1 MKVNDLGFFLGNKKY
16 GENSMI
22 VYILSKN
29 NGLIKSF
36 SKYSKKKRL
45 SFRILDEVNFT
56 WQSKQKDSL
65 GYINFDLE
73 ASIKQN
79 DTFISS
85 LIKSSASELC
95 IKFLPL
101 WQQNFEIYNDLLRLI
116 DSLDKKIELIIFNYV
131 WWEIFFLKNT
141 GYGINLEKC
150 SVSGSKEKL
159 YYLSPNS
166 GNSVT
171 YSVGYKYRNKLFKLP
186 YCLKEK
192 AVSNNFVDYI
202 DALKI
207 TTYFLS
213 KSFDYDLN
221 KFVFRTHLINKL
233 KTL

>member
-1 MKVNDLGFFLGNKKY
+1 MKINDLGFFLGNKKY

-79 DTFISS
+79 DTFINS

-101 WQQNFEIYNDLLRLI
+101 WQQNFEIYNDLLKLI
-116 DSLDKKIELIIFNYV
+116 DSLDTKIELIIFNYV

-150 SVSGSKEKL
+150 SVSGSKENL

-166 GNSVT
+166 GNSVI
-171 YSVGYKYRNKLFKLP
+171 YSVGHKYRNKLFKLP
-186 YCLKEK
+186 NCLKEK

-202 DALKI
+202 EALKI
-207 TTYFLS
+207 TTYFLR

>member
-65 GYINFDLE
+65 GYINLDLE
-73 ASIKQN
+73 ASVKQN
-79 DTFISS
+79 DTFINS
-85 LIKSSASELC
+85 LVKSSASELC

-101 WQQNFEIYNDLLRLI
+101 WQQNFEIYIDLQRLI
-116 DSLDKKIELIIFNYV
+116 DSLDTKIELIIFNYV

-150 SVSGSKEKL
+150 SVSGSKENL

-171 YSVGYKYRNKLFKLP
+171 YSVGHKYRSKLFKLP
-186 YCLKEK
+186 NCLKEK
-192 AVSNNFVDYI
+192 AVSNNFVDYVE
-202 DALKI
+202 ALKI
-207 TTYFLS
+207 TTYFLR

>member
-1 MKVNDLGFFLGNKKY
+1 MKINDLGFFLGNKKY

-45 SFRILDEVNFT
+45 SLRVLDEVNFT

-65 GYINFDLE
+65 GYINFDLK

-79 DTFISS
+79 DTFINS

-101 WQQNFEIYNDLLRLI
+101 WQQNFEIYNDLQRLI
-116 DSLDKKIELIIFNYV
+116 DSLDTKIELIIFNYV

>member
-1 MKVNDLGFFLGNKKY
+1 MKINDLGFFLGNKKY

-79 DTFISS
+79 DTFINS

-101 WQQNFEIYNDLLRLI
+101 WQQNFEIYNDLQRLI
-116 DSLDKKIELIIFNYV
+116 DSLDTKIELIIFNYV

-171 YSVGYKYRNKLFKLP
+171 YSVGHKYRNKLFKLP
-186 YCLKEK
+186 NCLKEK

-202 DALKI
+202 EALKI
-207 TTYFLS
+207 TTYFLR

>member
-1 MKVNDLGFFLGNKKY
+1 
-16 GENSMI
+16 MI

-45 SFRILDEVNFT
+45 SLRVLDEVNFT

-79 DTFISS
+79 DTFINS

-116 DSLDKKIELIIFNYV
+116 DSLDTKIELIIFNYV

-150 SVSGSKEKL
+150 SVSGSKENL

-166 GNSVT
+166 GNSVI
-171 YSVGYKYRNKLFKLP
+171 YSVGHKYRNKLFKLP
-186 YCLKEK
+186 NCLKEK
-192 AVSNNFVDYI
+192 AVSNNFVDYVE
-202 DALKI
+202 ALKI
-207 TTYFLS
+207 TTYFLR

>member
-1 MKVNDLGFFLGNKKY
+1 MKINDLGFFLGNKKY
-16 GENSMI
+16 GENSII

-45 SFRILDEVNFT
+45 SLRVLDEVNFT
-56 WQSKQKDSL
+56 WQSKQKYIL
-65 GYINFDLE
+65 GYLNLDLE
-73 ASIKQN
+73 SSVKKN
-79 DTFISS
+79 DTFLTS
-85 LIKSSASELC
+85 LIKSSVSELC

-101 WQQNFEIYNDLLRLI
+101 WQQNIEIYNDLQRLI
-116 DSLDKKIELIIFNYV
+116 KTLDKRIELIIFNYV

-141 GYGINLEKC
+141 GYGINLDKC

-171 YSVGYKYRNKLFKLP
+171 YSVGHKYRNKLFKLP
-186 YCLKEK
+186 NCLKEK
-192 AVSNNFVDYI
+192 AISNNYGDYTN
-202 DALKI
+202 ALKI
-207 TTYFLS
+207 TTYFLR

>member
-1 MKVNDLGFFLGNKKY
+1 MKINDLGFFLGNKKY

-36 SKYSKKKRL
+36 SKFSKNQRF
-45 SFRILDEVNFT
+45 SFTILDKVNFT

-65 GYINFDLE
+65 GYINLDLE
-73 ASIKQN
+73 ALRKKN
-79 DTFISS
+79 DSFINS

-101 WQQNFEIYNDLLRLI
+101 WQQNVEIYNDLQRLI
-116 DSLDKKIELIIFNYV
+116 KNLDKKIEISIFNYV
-131 WWEIFFLKNT
+131 WWEILFLKNT
-141 GYGINLEKC
+141 GYGINLDKC

-171 YSVGYKYRNKLFKLP
+171 YSVGREYRNKLFKLP
-186 YCLKEK
+186 HCLKDK
-192 AVSNNFVDYI
+192 AISKNFVDYLY
-202 DALKI
+202 ALKI
-207 TTYFLS
+207 TSYFLR
-213 KSFDYDLN
+213 KSFDYDLG
-221 KFVFRTHLINKL
+221 KFVFRSHLINKL

>member
-65 GYINFDLE
+65 GYTNFDLE
-73 ASIKQN
+73 ASIKQD

-101 WQQNFEIYNDLLRLI
+101 WQQNFEIYKDLQRLI

>member
-1 MKVNDLGFFLGNKKY
+1 MKINDSGFFLGNKKY

-22 VYILSKN
+22 VYVFSKN

-36 SKYSKKKRL
+36 SKLSKKQRF
-45 SFRILDEVNFT
+45 SFTILDKVNFT

-65 GYINFDLE
+65 GYINLDLE
-73 ASIKQN
+73 ALRKKN
-79 DTFISS
+79 DSFISS

-101 WQQNFEIYNDLLRLI
+101 WQQNIEIYNDLQRLI
-116 DSLDKKIELIIFNYV
+116 KNLDKKIEISIFYYI
-131 WWEIFFLKNT
+131 WWEILFLKNT
-141 GYGINLEKC
+141 GYGISLDKC

-171 YSVGYKYRNKLFKLP
+171 YSVGHKYRNKLFKLP
-186 YCLKEK
+186 HCLKDK
-192 AVSNNFVDYI
+192 AISNNFVDYLY
-202 DALKI
+202 ALKI
-207 TTYFLS
+207 TSYFLR
-213 KSFDYDLN
+213 KSFDYDLS
-221 KFVFRTHLINKL
+221 KFIFRSHLINKL

>member
-73 ASIKQN
+73 AAIKQN

-171 YSVGYKYRNKLFKLP
+171 YSVGHKYRNKLFKLP

-192 AVSNNFVDYI
+192 AVSNNIVDYI

-207 TTYFLS
+207 TTYFLR

>member
-1 MKVNDLGFFLGNKKY
+1 MKINDLGFFLGNKKY

-45 SFRILDEVNFT
+45 SLRVLDEVNFT

-79 DTFISS
+79 DTFINS
-85 LIKSSASELC
+85 LVKSSASELC

-101 WQQNFEIYNDLLRLI
+101 WQQNFEIYIDLQRLI
-116 DSLDKKIELIIFNYV
+116 DSLDTKIELIIFNYV

-150 SVSGSKEKL
+150 SVSGSKENL

-166 GNSVT
+166 GNSVI
-171 YSVGYKYRNKLFKLP
+171 YSVGHKYRNKLFKLP
-186 YCLKEK
+186 NCLKEK
-192 AVSNNFVDYI
+192 AVSNNFVDYVE
-202 DALKI
+202 ALKI

>member
-1 MKVNDLGFFLGNKKY
+1 MKINDLGFFLGNKKY
-16 GENSMI
+16 GENLMI

-45 SFRILDEVNFT
+45 SLRVLDEVNFT

-65 GYINFDLE
+65 GYINLDLE
-73 ASIKQN
+73 ASVKQN
-79 DTFISS
+79 DTFINS
-85 LIKSSASELC
+85 LVKSSASELC

-101 WQQNFEIYNDLLRLI
+101 WQQNFEIYIDLQRLI
-116 DSLDKKIELIIFNYV
+116 DSLDTKIELIIFNYV

-150 SVSGSKEKL
+150 SVSGSKENL

-166 GNSVT
+166 GNSVI
-171 YSVGYKYRNKLFKLP
+171 YSVGHKYRNKLFKLP
-186 YCLKEK
+186 NCLKEK
-192 AVSNNFVDYI
+192 AVSNNFVDYVE
-202 DALKI
+202 ALKI
-207 TTYFLS
+207 TTYFLR

>member
-1 MKVNDLGFFLGNKKY
+1 MKINDLGFFLGNKKY

-22 VYILSKN
+22 VYIFSKN

-45 SFRILDEVNFT
+45 SLRVLDEVNFT

-79 DTFISS
+79 DTFINS

-116 DSLDKKIELIIFNYV
+116 DSLDTKIELIIFNYV

-150 SVSGSKEKL
+150 SVSGSKENL

-166 GNSVT
+166 GNSVI

-192 AVSNNFVDYI
+192 AVSNDFVDYV

-207 TTYFLS
+207 TTYFLR

>member
-1 MKVNDLGFFLGNKKY
+1 MKINDLGFFLGNKKY

-45 SFRILDEVNFT
+45 SFRVLDEVNFT

-79 DTFISS
+79 DTFINS

-101 WQQNFEIYNDLLRLI
+101 WQQNFEIYNDLQRLI

-171 YSVGYKYRNKLFKLP
+171 YSVGHKYRNKLFKLP
-186 YCLKEK
+186 NCLKEK

-202 DALKI
+202 EALKI
-207 TTYFLS
+207 TTYFLR

>member
-65 GYINFDLE
+65 GYINLDLE
-73 ASIKQN
+73 ASVKQN
-79 DTFISS
+79 DTFINS
-85 LIKSSASELC
+85 LVKSSASELC

-101 WQQNFEIYNDLLRLI
+101 WQQNFEIYIDLQRLI
-116 DSLDKKIELIIFNYV
+116 DSLDTKIELIIFNYV

-150 SVSGSKEKL
+150 SVSGSKENL

-166 GNSVT
+166 GNSVI
-171 YSVGYKYRNKLFKLP
+171 YSVGHKYRNKLFKLP
-186 YCLKEK
+186 NCLKEK
-192 AVSNNFVDYI
+192 AVSNNFVDYVE
-202 DALKI
+202 ALKI
-207 TTYFLS
+207 TTYFLR

>member
-1 MKVNDLGFFLGNKKY
+1 MKINDLGFFLGNKKY

-36 SKYSKKKRL
+36 SKFSKKQRC
-45 SFRILDEVNFT
+45 SFKILDEINFT

-65 GYINFDLE
+65 GYVNLDLE
-73 ASIKQN
+73 ASVKKN
-79 DTFISS
+79 DTFVTS
-85 LIKSSASELC
+85 LIKSSVSELC

-101 WQQNFEIYNDLLRLI
+101 WQQNIEIYNDLQRLI
-116 DSLDKKIELIIFNYV
+116 KTLDKKIELIIFNYV
-131 WWEIFFLKNT
+131 WWEILFLKNT
-141 GYGINLEKC
+141 GYGINLDKC

-171 YSVGYKYRNKLFKLP
+171 YSVGHKYRNKLFKLP
-186 YCLKEK
+186 NCLKEK
-192 AVSNNFVDYI
+192 AISNNFRDYI
-202 DALKI
+202 NALKI
-207 TTYFLS
+207 TTYFLR

>member
-79 DTFISS
+79 DTFINS

-116 DSLDKKIELIIFNYV
+116 DSLDTKIELIIFNYV

-171 YSVGYKYRNKLFKLP
+171 YSVGHKYRSKLFKLP
-186 YCLKEK
+186 NCLKEK

-202 DALKI
+202 EALKI
-207 TTYFLS
+207 TTYFLR

>member
-65 GYINFDLE
+65 GYINLDLE
-73 ASIKQN
+73 ASIKKN

>member
-65 GYINFDLE
+65 GYINLDLE
-73 ASIKQN
+73 ASIKKN

-101 WQQNFEIYNDLLRLI
+101 WQQNFEIYHDLQRLI

-202 DALKI
+202 NALKI
-207 TTYFLS
+207 TTYFLR

-233 KTL
+233 NTL

>member
-1 MKVNDLGFFLGNKKY
+1 
-16 GENSMI
+16 MI

-45 SFRILDEVNFT
+45 SLRVLDEVNFT

-79 DTFISS
+79 DTFINS

-101 WQQNFEIYNDLLRLI
+101 WQQNFEIYDDLLKLI
-116 DSLDKKIELIIFNYV
+116 DSLDTKIELIIFNYV

-150 SVSGSKEKL
+150 SVSGSKENL

-166 GNSVT
+166 GNSVI
-171 YSVGYKYRNKLFKLP
+171 YSVGHKYRNKLFKLP
-186 YCLKEK
+186 NCLKEK

-202 DALKI
+202 EALKI
-207 TTYFLS
+207 TTYFLR

>member
-79 DTFISS
+79 DTFINS

-101 WQQNFEIYNDLLRLI
+101 WQQNFEIYDDLLKLI
-116 DSLDKKIELIIFNYV
+116 DSLDTKIELIIFNYV

-171 YSVGYKYRNKLFKLP
+171 YSVGHKYRNKLFKLP

-192 AVSNNFVDYI
+192 AVSHNFVDYI

-207 TTYFLS
+207 TTYFLR

>member
-1 MKVNDLGFFLGNKKY
+1 MKIKDSGFFLGNKKY

-36 SKYSKKKRL
+36 SKFSKKQRL
-45 SFRILDEVNFT
+45 SFSILDTVNFT
-56 WQSKQKDSL
+56 WQSKNKDSL
-65 GYINFDLE
+65 GYINLDLE
-73 ASIKQN
+73 ASIKKN

-85 LIKSSASELC
+85 LIKSSVSELC
-95 IKFLPL
+95 VKFLPV
-101 WQQNFEIYNDLLRLI
+101 WQKNIEIYNDLLSLI
-116 DSLDKKIELIIFNYV
+116 NNLDKKIELIIFNYV
-131 WWEIFFLKNT
+131 WWEILFLKNT
-141 GYGINLEKC
+141 GYGINLDKC

-171 YSVGYKYRNKLFKLP
+171 YTVGHKYRNKLFKLP
-186 YCLKEK
+186 HCLKEK
-192 AVSNNFVDYI
+192 EISNNFVDYI
-202 DALKI
+202 SALRI
-207 TTYFLS
+207 TTYFFK

>member
-1 MKVNDLGFFLGNKKY
+1 MKINDLGFFLGNKKY

-79 DTFISS
+79 DTFINS

-101 WQQNFEIYNDLLRLI
+101 WQQNFEIYIDLQRLI
-116 DSLDKKIELIIFNYV
+116 DSLDTKIELIIFNYV

-150 SVSGSKEKL
+150 SVSGSKENL

-171 YSVGYKYRNKLFKLP
+171 YSVGHKYRSKLFKLP
-186 YCLKEK
+186 NCLKEK

-202 DALKI
+202 EALKI
-207 TTYFLS
+207 TTYFLR

>member
-1 MKVNDLGFFLGNKKY
+1 MRINDSGFFLGNKKY

-22 VYILSKN
+22 VYVLSKN

-36 SKYSKKKRL
+36 SKFSKKKRL
-45 SFRILDEVNFT
+45 SFTILDEVNFT
-56 WQSKQKDSL
+56 WQAKQQDSL
-65 GYINFDLE
+65 GYINLELE
-73 ASIKQN
+73 ASFKKN
-79 DTFISS
+79 NSFISS

-95 IKFLPL
+95 VKFLPL
-101 WQQNFEIYNDLLRLI
+101 WQKNIEIYTDLKTLI
-116 DSLDKKIELIIFNYV
+116 KNLDKKTELIIFNYV
-131 WWEIFFLKNT
+131 WWEILFLKNS
-141 GYGINLEKC
+141 GYGINLDKC

-171 YSVGYKYRNKLFKLP
+171 YSVGHKYRNKLFKLP
-186 YCLKEK
+186 YCLREK

-207 TTYFLS
+207 SSYFLR
-213 KSFDYDLN
+213 KSFDYDLS
-221 KFVFRTHLINKL
+221 KFVFRSHLINKL

>member
-1 MKVNDLGFFLGNKKY
+1 MKINDSGFFLGNKKY

-36 SKYSKKKRL
+36 SKFSKRQRV
-45 SFRILDEVNFT
+45 SFTILDEVNFT

-65 GYINFDLE
+65 GYVNLELE
-73 ASIKQN
+73 ASLKKN
-79 DTFISS
+79 DSFISS
-85 LIKSSASELC
+85 LIKSSASVLC
-95 IKFLPL
+95 VKFLPL
-101 WQQNFEIYNDLLRLI
+101 WQQNIEIYNDLQRLI
-116 DSLDKKIELIIFNYV
+116 KISDQKIELVIFNYV
-131 WWEIFFLKNT
+131 WWEILFLKNT
-141 GYGINLEKC
+141 GYGINLDKC

-171 YSVGYKYRNKLFKLP
+171 YTVGHKYRNKLFKLP
-186 YCLKEK
+186 HCLKEK
-192 AVSNNFVDYI
+192 EISNNFVDYI
-202 DALKI
+202 SALRI
-207 TTYFLS
+207 TTYFFK

>member
-45 SFRILDEVNFT
+45 SLRVLDEVNFT

-85 LIKSSASELC
+85 LIKSAASELC

-101 WQQNFEIYNDLLRLI
+101 WQQNFEIYHDLQRLI

-171 YSVGYKYRNKLFKLP
+171 YSVGHKYRNKLFKLP

-192 AVSNNFVDYI
+192 AVSNNIVDYI

-207 TTYFLS
+207 TTYFLR

>member
-1 MKVNDLGFFLGNKKY
+1 MKINDLGFFLGNKKY

-22 VYILSKN
+22 IYILSKN

-36 SKYSKKKRL
+36 SRYSKQKRL
-45 SFRILDEVNFT
+45 SLRVLDEVNFT

-65 GYINFDLE
+65 GYINLDLE
-73 ASIKQN
+73 ASIKKN
-79 DTFISS
+79 DTFINS
-85 LIKSSASELC
+85 LVKSSASELC

-101 WQQNFEIYNDLLRLI
+101 WQQNFEIYIDLQRLI
-116 DSLDKKIELIIFNYV
+116 DSLDTKIELIIFNYV

-150 SVSGSKEKL
+150 SVSGSKENL

-166 GNSVT
+166 GNSVI
-171 YSVGYKYRNKLFKLP
+171 YSVGHKYRNKLFKLP
-186 YCLKEK
+186 NCLKEK

-202 DALKI
+202 EALKI
-207 TTYFLS
+207 TTYFLR

-221 KFVFRTHLINKL
+221 KLVFRTHLINKL

>member
-1 MKVNDLGFFLGNKKY
+1 MKINDLGFFLGNKKY

-22 VYILSKN
+22 IYILSKN

-36 SKYSKKKRL
+36 SRYSKKKRL
-45 SFRILDEVNFT
+45 SLRVLDEVNFT

-79 DTFISS
+79 DTFINS
-85 LIKSSASELC
+85 LVKSSASELC

-101 WQQNFEIYNDLLRLI
+101 WQQNFEIYIDLQRLI
-116 DSLDKKIELIIFNYV
+116 DSLDTKIELIIFNYV

-150 SVSGSKEKL
+150 SVSGSKENL

-166 GNSVT
+166 GNSVI
-171 YSVGYKYRNKLFKLP
+171 YSVGHKYRNKLFKLP
-186 YCLKEK
+186 NCLKEK

-221 KFVFRTHLINKL
+221 QFVFRTHLINKL
-233 KTL
+233 RTL

>member
-1 MKVNDLGFFLGNKKY
+1 MKINDLGFFLGNKKY
-16 GENSMI
+16 GENLMI

-45 SFRILDEVNFT
+45 SLRVLDEVNFT

-65 GYINFDLE
+65 GYINLDLE
-73 ASIKQN
+73 ASVKQN
-79 DTFISS
+79 DTFINS
-85 LIKSSASELC
+85 LVKSSASELC

-101 WQQNFEIYNDLLRLI
+101 WQQNFEIYIDLQRLI
-116 DSLDKKIELIIFNYV
+116 DSLDTKIELIIFNYV

-171 YSVGYKYRNKLFKLP
+171 YSVGHKYRSKLFKLP
-186 YCLKEK
+186 NCLKEK
-192 AVSNNFVDYI
+192 AVSNNFVDYVE
-202 DALKI
+202 ALKI
-207 TTYFLS
+207 TTYFLR

>member
-73 ASIKQN
+73 AAIKQN

-101 WQQNFEIYNDLLRLI
+101 WQQNFEIYHDLQRLI

-202 DALKI
+202 EALKI
-207 TTYFLS
+207 TTYFLR

>member
-1 MKVNDLGFFLGNKKY
+1 MKINDLGFFLGNKKY

-79 DTFISS
+79 DTFINS

-101 WQQNFEIYNDLLRLI
+101 WQQNFEIYNDLQRLI

-171 YSVGYKYRNKLFKLP
+171 YSVGHKYRNKLFKLP
-186 YCLKEK
+186 NCLKEK

-202 DALKI
+202 EALKI
-207 TTYFLS
+207 TTYFLR

>member
-1 MKVNDLGFFLGNKKY
+1 MKIIDSGFFLGNKKY
-16 GENSMI
+16 GENSSI
-22 VYILSKN
+22 VYVFSKN

-36 SKYSKKKRL
+36 SKFSKKKRL
-45 SFRILDEVNFT
+45 SFTILDEVNFI

-65 GYINFDLE
+65 GYINLDLE
-73 ASIKQN
+73 ASLKIN
-79 DTFISS
+79 CSFISS

-101 WQQNFEIYNDLLRLI
+101 WQKNIEIYSDLEKLI
-116 DSLDKKIELIIFNYV
+116 KNLDNKIELIIFNYV
-131 WWEIFFLKNT
+131 WWEILFLKNT
-141 GYGINLEKC
+141 GYGINLDKC

-171 YSVGYKYRNKLFKLP
+171 YSVGHKYRNKLFILP
-186 YCLKEK
+186 DCLKEK
-192 AVSNNFVDYI
+192 TVSHNFMDYI

-207 TTYFLS
+207 TSYFLR
-213 KSFDYDLN
+213 KNFDYDLSRL
-221 KFVFRTHLINKL
+221 VFRSHLITKL

>member
-1 MKVNDLGFFLGNKKY
+1 MKINDLGFFLGNKKY

-22 VYILSKN
+22 VYIFSKN

-45 SFRILDEVNFT
+45 SLRVLDEVNFT

-79 DTFISS
+79 DTFINS

-116 DSLDKKIELIIFNYV
+116 DSLDTKIELIIFNYV

-150 SVSGSKEKL
+150 SVSGSKENL

-166 GNSVT
+166 GNSVI
-171 YSVGYKYRNKLFKLP
+171 YSVGHKYRNKLFKLP
-186 YCLKEK
+186 NCLKEK
-192 AVSNNFVDYI
+192 AVSNNFVDYVE
-202 DALKI
+202 ALKI
-207 TTYFLS
+207 TTYFLR

-221 KFVFRTHLINKL
+221 KFIFRTHLINKL